1 MGMHR
6 EAIRTWQRV
15 GRSAVQPLDLA
26 VQPLYVLCISQRA
39 MSTKGVCV
47 MRPLSAA
54 LIKRLRIKEALEA
67 ELGDGGNLLPPQP
80 GLKAIE
86 PHATEVET
94 WLSGQLQAGL
104 IVAPQQVANARKSG
118 HGIRPVPIVG
128 IIERAVYRALTDFI
142 LRNEP
147 DLDRS
152 PKAYISFVQ
161 APILYA
167 GDLSQEGGPGFLKVF
182 GSGIRYVVKTDIS
195 AFYQYVD
202 HAVLASELV
211 AKTGDYEAI
220 TALVEFLGELQGRQ
234 HGLPQLLNSS
244 DRLSEVYID
253 IAERDLLRK
262 GLAVWRFNDD
272 FRIACRDYPGA
283 LRAIEALDEAAR
295 QIGLVISEYKT
306 FTPTFTRYAFDTL
319 GLQVDD
325 TIPQGEQQ
333 DAEGAVADYTEID
346 ETEEAEHSLEL
357 IRSAQAPSDDES
369 GADAG
374 PRRSLDSS

>member
-1 MGMHR
+1 M
-6 EAIRTWQRV
+6 Q
-15 GRSAVQPLDLA
+15 
-26 VQPLYVLCISQRA
+26 
-39 MSTKGVCV
+39 
-47 MRPLSAA
+47 PLSAA

-67 ELGDGGNLLPPQP
+67 ELAHSGNLLPPQP
-80 GLKAIE
+80 GLKEIE
-86 PHATEVET
+86 PHTTEVET
-94 WLSGQLQAGL
+94 WLSGQLRAGL

-152 PKAYISFVQ
+152 PKAYISFIR

-167 GDLSQEGGPGFLKVF
+167 GDLNPEGGPGLLKVF
-182 GSGIRYVVKTDIS
+182 GSGIRYVVKTDIT

-211 AKTGDYEAI
+211 AKTSDYEAI

-253 IAERDLLRK
+253 GSTPRNVDC
-262 GLAVWRFNDD
+262 GLAVLRF
-272 FRIACRDYPGA
+272 
-283 LRAIEALDEAAR
+283 
-295 QIGLVISEYKT
+295 
-306 FTPTFTRYAFDTL
+306 
-319 GLQVDD
+319 
-325 TIPQGEQQ
+325 GE
-333 DAEGAVADYTEID
+333 
-346 ETEEAEHSLEL
+346 
-357 IRSAQAPSDDES
+357 SAT
-369 GADAG
+369 
-374 PRRSLDSS
+374 